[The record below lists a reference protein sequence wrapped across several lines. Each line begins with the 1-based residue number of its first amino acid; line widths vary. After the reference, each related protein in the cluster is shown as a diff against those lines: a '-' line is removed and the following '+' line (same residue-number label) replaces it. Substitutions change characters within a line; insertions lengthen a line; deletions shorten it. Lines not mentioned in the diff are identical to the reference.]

1 MSLLELDIHF
11 LKLNPAS
18 FILDLTF
25 CGAQMLQRCCLSPI
39 EVIQVERGQKIG
51 HELGIISFILGH
63 VMSDCCVQQKGRTCN
78 AKYNSVETFHDN
90 VWIYTLSIIYSKKA
104 QNISVSFF
112 DLDPCEGFFNVGRQ
126 SNWMVP
132 ETH

>member
-1 MSLLELDIHF
+1 
-11 LKLNPAS
+11 
-18 FILDLTF
+18 
-25 CGAQMLQRCCLSPI
+25 MLQGCCLSPI
-39 EVIQVERGQKIG
+39 EVIHVERGQKIA
-51 HELGIISFILGH
+51 HKLGIISFILGH
-63 VMSDCCVQQKGRTCN
+63 VMSDCCFQQKGRTCN

-112 DLDPCEGFFNVGRQ
+112 DLDPYESFFNVGRQ
-126 SNWMVP
+126 SNWVVP